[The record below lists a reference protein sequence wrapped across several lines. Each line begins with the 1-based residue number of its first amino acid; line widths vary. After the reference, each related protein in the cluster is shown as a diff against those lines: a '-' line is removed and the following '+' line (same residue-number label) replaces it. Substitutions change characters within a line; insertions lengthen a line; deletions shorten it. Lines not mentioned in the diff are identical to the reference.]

1 MKRYLILHI
10 VCFVISSIS
19 LAQGDVCPLADDTFT
34 IAWIP
39 KALDNPVFEL
49 GRVGAETR
57 ADELNASSPC
67 VVDIFVAAPL
77 HADSDQQVQ
86 LLYDL
91 IALGTIDAIGVSCID
106 TDACVA
112 PINAAIDAGIPT
124 MTWDSDSPT
133 SNRITYLGIDN
144 DEGGRIASDLLVYF
158 MGEEGKVAVLSGVK
172 GSYNLDARVNG
183 FVDGISR
190 YPNIEVVDVVYS
202 NDSGIEA
209 VMLVESVMTMHPDLD
224 GWFFAGL
231 WAFLSGQGAMPKWE
245 DATLNGDLYNIG
257 FDTLPLQLS
266 LLRDGYMDGLVGQ
279 KYWGWGYDTVQMLY
293 DYVFHEAQFEPF
305 TNSGMDIIT
314 RQNVEAMILAW
325 ENNDFTDPLPAP
337 FDDDHR

>member
-1 MKRYLILHI
+1 MLMGI
-10 VCFVISSIS
+10 CFSGVTV
-19 LAQGDVCPLADDTFT
+19 AQTDACPLADETFT

-57 ADELNASSPC
+57 ADELNQTSPC
-67 VVDIFVAAPL
+67 HVEIFVAAPL

-91 IALGTIDAIGVSCID
+91 IALKTIDAIGVSCVD
-106 TDACVA
+106 TLACIA
-112 PINAAIDAGIPT
+112 PINAAIEAGIPT
-124 MTWDSDSPT
+124 MTWDSDSPE
-133 SNRITYLGIDN
+133 SNRITYLGVDN
-144 DEGGRIASDLLVYF
+144 YEGGQIASELLIKF
-158 MGEEGKVAVLSGVK
+158 MGERGQVAVLSGVK

-183 FVDGISR
+183 FVDAMSAYPDIQVVQIAYSNDSSIEAVMQVESVMQR
-190 YPNIEVVDVVYS
+190 YPNIS
-202 NDSGIEA
+202 
-209 VMLVESVMTMHPDLD
+209 

-231 WAFLSGQGAMPKWE
+231 WAFLPGQGVMPLWE
-245 DATLNGDLYNIG
+245 EATLNGDVYNVG

-266 LLRDGYMDGLVGQ
+266 LMRDGYLHGLVGQ

-293 DYVFHEAQFEPF
+293 DYVFEDATFDTF

-314 RQNVEAMILAW
+314 LNNMEAMVTAW
-325 ENNDFTDPLPAP
+325 ENNDFSEPLPPP
-337 FDDDHR
+337 FDED